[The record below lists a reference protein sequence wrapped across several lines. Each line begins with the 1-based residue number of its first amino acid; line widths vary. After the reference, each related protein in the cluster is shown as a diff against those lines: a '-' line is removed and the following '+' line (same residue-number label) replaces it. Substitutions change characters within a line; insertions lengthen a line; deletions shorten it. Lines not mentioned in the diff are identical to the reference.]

1 MFLLFFFFFIKYLLS
16 ILSSPFYFS
25 FVSMNYSFSFM
36 KNFFKWLLNVVIRVF
51 LKKIEKKMFEN
62 INNNN
67 NNSTQIYLL
76 IDFIQFKYLSILYL
90 MMQKMMINWLFSMC
104 LLLLFKI
111 KTRLFEILNI
121 NYHYLD
127 KFACNFFFVYKH
139 HMCDLNICSCF

>member
-1 MFLLFFFFFIKYLLS
+1 MLNKTLPFVFVVFFFFIKYLLS
-16 ILSSPFYFS
+16 ILSSSFYFS

-51 LKKIEKKMFEN
+51 LNKIEKKMFEN

-104 LLLLFKI
+104 LLLFKI
-111 KTRLFEILNI
+111 KTRFVWNIEYKLSLFR
-121 NYHYLD
+121 
-127 KFACNFFFVYKH
+127 
-139 HMCDLNICSCF
+139 